1 MERIKWHEKRDK
13 PPIPADVFDLIG
25 GTSTGG
31 LVFCVRARCFHA
43 PAHFLALLQ
52 YFLVDSAC
60 QLLRPSDTT
69 KPSPRWS
76 SLRRK
81 PRAKMEPLRRR
92 SSRRRSKRC

>member
-1 MERIKWHEKRDK
+1 MERIKWHKKLEK
-13 PPIPADVFDLIG
+13 PPIPADLFDLIG

-31 LVFCVRARCFHA
+31 LVFCVRIDCSHA
-43 PAHFLALLQ
+43 PAHFPALLQ

-69 KPSPRWS
+69 KSSPRWS

-81 PRAKMEPLRRR
+81 PRAKMEPSRRR
-92 SSRRRSKRC
+92 SSRRRLRRC

>member
-1 MERIKWHEKRDK
+1 MERIKWHKKLDR

-31 LVFCVRARCFHA
+31 LVFRVRTHSSHM
-43 PAHFLALLQ
+43 PAHFPVLLQ

-60 QLLRPSDTT
+60 QPLKPSDTT
-69 KPSPRWS
+69 KFSPRSS

-81 PRAKMEPLRRR
+81 PRAKMEPSKRR
-92 SSRRRSKRC
+92 SSRRQLKRC